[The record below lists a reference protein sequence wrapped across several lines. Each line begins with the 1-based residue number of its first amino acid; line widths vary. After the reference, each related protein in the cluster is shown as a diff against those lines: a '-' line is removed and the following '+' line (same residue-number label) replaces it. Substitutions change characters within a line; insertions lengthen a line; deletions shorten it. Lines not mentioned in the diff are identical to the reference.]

1 MSRKAIVG
9 VVALLMLVTLP
20 AVSDAQV
27 TFDNLVVADGLPTDG
42 MRLKPGRILDG
53 GETIW
58 LTGYTPDRLSYSFL
72 STDGGDTF
80 TQSAS
85 VSGRVA
91 QLDAFDD
98 QIALLSTAEG
108 EIWRTADGGAT
119 WTMVHSYMISVIGT
133 GWFNELR
140 VLNDNVAV
148 AQGDS
153 SADGTIYFCRTED
166 QGLTWTSINT
176 MDKLSGFNSIYT
188 YGMAGCN
195 VGQTGWFTATDEGY
209 DTTFVYK
216 TEDAGSSWESI
227 TVPNSLM
234 PNSPYSITF
243 ADANKGMLNGN
254 GKHPL
259 YSIDG
264 GITWD
269 LTATEPD
276 GGAAWVN
283 AIVGVPGEN
292 IFIALCDYSLYY
304 TTDLGATW
312 TLMDT
317 PDSTDGEYFI
327 SAVVL
332 NKDFA
337 YFMTQQGTA
346 VKFENQSSTT
356 AIDYEPGILTR
367 FHLQQNYPNPFNPTT
382 TISYSIPQAT
392 NVKLVVYTMLGREV
406 TTLIDEYQLN
416 GQKHIVWNAT
426 DVHGIKVSSGIY
438 IYRLITDNFNQSRK
452 MLLLK

>member
-1 MSRKAIVG
+1 
-9 VVALLMLVTLP
+9 
-20 AVSDAQV
+20 
-27 TFDNLVVADGLPTDG
+27 
-42 MRLKPGRILDG
+42 
-53 GETIW
+53 
-58 LTGYTPDRLSYSFL
+58 
-72 STDGGDTF
+72 
-80 TQSAS
+80 
-85 VSGRVA
+85 
-91 QLDAFDD
+91 
-98 QIALLSTAEG
+98 
-108 EIWRTADGGAT
+108 
-119 WTMVHSYMISVIGT
+119 
-133 GWFNELR
+133 
-140 VLNDNVAV
+140 
-148 AQGDS
+148 
-153 SADGTIYFCRTED
+153 
-166 QGLTWTSINT
+166 
-176 MDKLSGFNSIYT
+176 
-188 YGMAGCN
+188 
-195 VGQTGWFTATDEGY
+195 
-209 DTTFVYK
+209 
-216 TEDAGSSWESI
+216 
-227 TVPNSLM
+227 M

>member
-1 MSRKAIVG
+1 MSRKAIIG
-9 VVALLMLVTLP
+9 VVVVLMLVTLP
-20 AVSDAQV
+20 VVSDAQV

-42 MRLKPGRILDG
+42 IRLKPGRILDG

-58 LTGYTPDRLSYSFL
+58 LTGTDNSVSYAYL

-85 VSGRVA
+85 VAGRVA

-98 QIALLSTAEG
+98 QIALISTAEG

-119 WTMVHSYMISVIGT
+119 WTMVHSYMLSFIGT

-140 VLNDNVAV
+140 VLNDNVAI

-166 QGLTWTSINT
+166 KGLTWTSINN
-176 MDKLSGFNSIYT
+176 MDKLSGFNSIYS

-195 VGQTGWFTATDEGY
+195 IGQTGWFTATDEGY

-264 GITWD
+264 GTTWD
-269 LTATEPD
+269 TTATEPD

-304 TTDLGATW
+304 TTDLGVTW

-317 PDSTDGEYFI
+317 PDSTDGEWFI

-337 YFMTQQGTA
+337 FFMTQQGTA
-346 VKFENQSSTT
+346 VKFENQSPTT
-356 AIDYEPGILTR
+356 AIDYEPGILTQ

-416 GQKHIVWNAT
+416 GQKQVVWTAT
-426 DVHGIKVSSGIY
+426 DVHGVKVSSGIY
-438 IYRLITDNFNQSRK
+438 IYRLITDNFTQSRK